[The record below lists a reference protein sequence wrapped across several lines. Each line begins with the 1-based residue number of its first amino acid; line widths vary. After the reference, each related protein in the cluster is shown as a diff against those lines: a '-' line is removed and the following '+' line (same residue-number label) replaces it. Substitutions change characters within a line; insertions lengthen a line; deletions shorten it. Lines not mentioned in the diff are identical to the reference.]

1 MKITVPKG
9 IPIVVHNADEMEVL
23 LEQRFRLRIDRID
36 LDVPLREDSKE
47 LGIVRK
53 VIQATVFPEKGK

>member
-53 VIQATVFPEKGK
+53 VIQATVLPGKGK